1 MDRTKRHLGSVR
13 VAVLGIFVSMVM
25 LPAACSSG
33 KGEDV
38 SGSLRSKISENGEG
52 VAAVVRRGAA
62 ALGARTLQAPVEP
75 LTQPYVDAIVG
86 AVDHLKDTATSLG
99 DDDAKLLVYVGARY
113 ALYKVADGGGLGTL
127 ERDNERLTK
136 LLKAAKDDDVANF
149 DDDELA
155 RKTSHLLR
163 PLAYAG
169 LFKNDAAVKQ
179 LIPPGSREATDFG
192 AWVQYDE
199 TGNPT
204 VTLRSPDDDVSNADP
219 TSWSAFVDKI
229 LAERREGK
237 KGGLLSDVLFAL
249 ESQIE
254 RS

>member
-1 MDRTKRHLGSVR
+1 
-13 VAVLGIFVSMVM
+13 MVM

-33 KGEDV
+33 KEKDV
-38 SGSLRSKISENGEG
+38 SGSLHSKISENGEG
-52 VAAVVRRGAA
+52 VAAVVRQRAA
-62 ALGARTLQAPVEP
+62 ALGAKPLQAPVEP
-75 LTQPYVDAIVG
+75 LTQPYVDGIVG
-86 AVDHLKDTATSLG
+86 AVDQLKDEAKSLG
-99 DDDAKLLVYVGARY
+99 HDDANLLVYVGARY
-113 ALYKVADGGGLGTL
+113 GVYKVADGGGLGTL

-136 LLKAAKDDDVANF
+136 LLEAAKDDDVANF

-155 RKTSHLLR
+155 RKTSNLLR

-169 LFKNDAAVKQ
+169 LFKNDAVVKQ
-179 LIPPGSREATDFG
+179 LIPPGSREATTFG
-192 AWVQYDE
+192 AWVKYDE

-219 TSWSAFVDKI
+219 TSWSAFVDQI
-229 LAERREGK
+229 LAEGTEAK
-237 KGGLLSDVLFAL
+237 DGLLSDVLLAL